1 MEIIIYKQ
9 IEKVMEGCSVKS
21 FAQPKMAKLFAVSS
35 EDQEDDD
42 ICYTASAA
50 PKRGLCEQADVL
62 K

>member
-1 MEIIIYKQ
+1 
-9 IEKVMEGCSVKS
+9 MEGCSVKS